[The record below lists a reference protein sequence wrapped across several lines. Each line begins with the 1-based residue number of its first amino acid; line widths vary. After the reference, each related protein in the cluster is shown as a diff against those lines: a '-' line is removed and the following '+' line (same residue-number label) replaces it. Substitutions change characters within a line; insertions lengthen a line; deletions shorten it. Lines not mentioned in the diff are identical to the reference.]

1 MVTMTMSEE
10 RRKTPDEVAAR
21 ENYRKAIVALNL
33 KRPQLAL
40 ELMSKVLRVQPES
53 THALA
58 LMAAAALRNKDYLQ
72 AENAIREALRLD
84 PQSSRYHLL
93 YGIILLAKS
102 QPLQAQTELEKA
114 RELEPLNPWPYYFLG
129 ASYLSFRPQPLADK
143 ARPYVYKAV
152 ELDPEEAR
160 LQALLAYQASI
171 DGNLA
176 LAQQAYLRALALEPQ
191 NAAIL
196 SDYGDFLLNYQ
207 ARPQEALPLLK
218 EAIRLDPQE
227 KATQQRLLQAIRAAH
242 PLYQP
247 ILSYRTF
254 LRRLPPSLRRGFG
267 CGAVLLICVIGRLLL
282 FLVKQI
288 AELSIIERSSQL
300 LNIAVAM
307 MCLGFLIITPYG
319 LFLIYRTVMP
329 PLLLF
334 LIKRGWI
341 K

>member
-1 MVTMTMSEE
+1 MTMSEE
-10 RRKTPDEVAAR
+10 TRKTPDDAAIIG
-21 ENYRKAIVALNL
+21 NYRKAIVALNL

-40 ELMSKVLRVQPES
+40 ELMSKVLSAQPENP
-53 THALA
+53 HALA
-58 LMAAAALRNKDYLQ
+58 LLAVASMRNKDYAQ
-72 AENAIREALRLD
+72 AEDAIREALRLD
-84 PQSSRYHLL
+84 PQSSTHHLL

-102 QPLQAQTELEKA
+102 QPQLAQAELEKA
-114 RELEPLNPWPYYFLG
+114 RELQPLNPWPYYFLG
-129 ASYLSFRPQPLADK
+129 ASYLSLKPRPEADK

-176 LAQQAYLRALALEPQ
+176 LAQQAYLRALALDPQ

-207 ARPQEALPLLK
+207 AQPQQALHLLK
-218 EAIRLDPQE
+218 EAIRLDPEE

-254 LRRLPPSLRRGFG
+254 LQRLSPSLRRGFG
-267 CGAVLLICVIGRLLL
+267 CGAALFILVMGRLIL
-282 FLVKQI
+282 FLIKNI
-288 AELSIIERSSQL
+288 SDLALTERNPQL
-300 LNIAVAM
+300 FNIAIAL
-307 MCLGFLIITPYG
+307 MCLGLLIISPFG
-319 LFLIYRTVMP
+319 LFMIYRAVMA

>member
-1 MVTMTMSEE
+1 MVTMTTSEE

-84 PQSSRYHLL
+84 PQSSRHHLL

-160 LQALLAYQASI
+160 PQALLTYQASI

-176 LAQQAYLRALALEPQ
+176 LVQQAYLRALAFEPQ

-207 ARPQEALPLLK
+207 ARPQEALHLLK

-242 PLYQP
+242 PLAYSQ
-247 ILSYRTF
+247 LSHFSSALATISEKGIWLWSLAPYLRHWQAAPLLSKADRRTLYYREKF
-254 LRRLPPSLRRGFG
+254 SVIKYSCCYDVSR
-267 CGAVLLICVIGRLLL
+267 LLII
-282 FLVKQI
+282 
-288 AELSIIERSSQL
+288 S
-300 LNIAVAM
+300 
-307 MCLGFLIITPYG
+307 PYA